1 MHSKLV
7 KVGSLE
13 LELAFTFGA
22 AREISQ
28 KVGDPLAIARE
39 AALEAMMAQAGMV
52 HNPKWV
58 PTVDNVPMLLW
69 IGAKHGGSD
78 IKLEKVQ
85 EAVFE
90 CGFIE
95 AKQIAL
101 DYLAGIV
108 TPSAREKMEGGG
120 KADAGE

>member
-7 KVGSLE
+7 TLGGLD

-28 KVGDPLAIARE
+28 KVGDPLGIARE
-39 AALEAMMAQAGMV
+39 AAMEAMMTNAGMAYT
-52 HNPKWV
+52 PKWV
-58 PTVDNVPMLLW
+58 PTVDNVPMMLW

-78 IKLEKVQ
+78 VKLERVQ

-90 CGFIE
+90 HGFIE

-108 TPSAREKMEGGG
+108 TPSAREKVEGGG
-120 KADAGE
+120 KAEAGE

>member
-7 KVGSLE
+7 TVGGLD

-22 AREISQ
+22 AREIAQ

-39 AALEAMMAQAGMV
+39 AALEAMMSQAGMV
-52 HNPKWV
+52 HQPKWI

-78 IKLEKVQ
+78 VKIERVQ
-85 EAVFE
+85 QAVFDH
-90 CGFIE
+90 GFIE

-108 TPSAREKMEGGG
+108 TPSARENLEGGG